1 MLPEVDR
8 LRDIYERSFKEH
20 GDTALGFGW
29 RDEAGKTKRLDIIAK
44 TIEWDADQIEL
55 SDSHHAPTLLDV
67 GCGTGELL
75 RQLWRHVSLPVQ
87 YVGIDMVPDMVN
99 VAKDKWLDPNMLDML
114 HKHDGSNERWNYP
127 TPRFIMD
134 DFLTVPAFPD
144 TYDYVVCSGA
154 MNFLP
159 EPVQFRY
166 VSKMCLVAKRM
177 VALNAQK
184 VSIQTAQ
191 VWAGYFGVKEFQ
203 IRVGYLPDDITV
215 TFWK

>member
-29 RDEAGKTKRLDIIAK
+29 RDTKGQYERLKIISE
-44 TIEWDADQIEL
+44 TVQNDL
-55 SDSHHAPTLLDV
+55 PTDGVFEVPTVLDV
-67 GCGTGELL
+67 GCGAGALL
-75 RQLWRHVSLPVQ
+75 DVIGAVN
-87 YVGIDMVPDMVN
+87 YVGIDMVPDMIGR
-99 VAKDKWLDPNMLDML
+99 AKD
-114 HKHDGSNERWNYP
+114 RWIDLRMFP
-127 TPRFIMD
+127 TRFILD

>member
-29 RDEAGKTKRLDIIAK
+29 RDEAGKSKRLDIIAR
-44 TIEWDADQIEL
+44 TVAQDTDYVIAD
-55 SDSHHAPTLLDV
+55 SVSLLDV
-67 GCGTGELL
+67 GCGTGDLIGELDTF
-75 RQLWRHVSLPVQ
+75 VPMPVN
-87 YVGIDMVPDMVN
+87 YVGIDCVPAMIGM
-99 VAKDKWLDPNMLDML
+99 AKDKWLDTRITAPGGRRLGAKGL
-114 HKHDGSNERWNYP
+114 AH
-127 TPRFIMD
+127 PRFIMD